1 MTTRKKPV
9 EETLTMNRNGEFMIN
24 ATGPTHC
31 GVAEDLVIKYNMV
44 CVCSAASLDRRG
56 FLFEQ
61 LRVDKFFQDLRKTRL
76 SCEKLTMSC
85 VKKLMKQ
92 IKEENPSCIIHRVD
106 LTLSPE
112 PHKAAMTYC
121 WRSDSAP
128 ATVTAL

>member
-9 EETLTMNRNGEFMIN
+9 EETLTMNRNGEFLIN

-44 CVCSAASLDRRG
+44 CVCSTKLDTRG

-61 LRVDKFFQDLRKTRL
+61 LNVDKFFQSLKKTRL

-85 VKKLMKQ
+85 VKQLMKQ
-92 IKEENPSCIIHRVD
+92 IKSENPACVIHRVD

-121 WRSDSAP
+121 WRSDKAP
-128 ATVTAL
+128 ADVLAP